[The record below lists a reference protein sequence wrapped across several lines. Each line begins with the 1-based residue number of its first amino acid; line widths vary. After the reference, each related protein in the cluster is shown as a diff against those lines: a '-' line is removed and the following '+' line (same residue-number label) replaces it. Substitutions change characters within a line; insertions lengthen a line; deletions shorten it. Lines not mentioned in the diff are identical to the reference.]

1 MSRNIRMMIF
11 GLPRDT
17 SRQELQDLVTPCGD
31 SRLALMDLPGDND
44 QAMAIVR
51 LDEDQRLA
59 HRLSERVHNRRVRGH
74 QLQSWL
80 TVLPWK

>member
-17 SRQELQDLVTPCGD
+17 SRQELKDLVTPCGD

-44 QAMAIVR
+44 EAMAIVR

-59 HRLSERVHNRRVRGH
+59 HRLSERVHNRRMRGR
-74 QLQSWL
+74 QLKSWL

>member
-17 SRQELQDLVTPCGD
+17 SRRELQVLVSPCAD

-44 QAMAIVR
+44 EAMAIVS
-51 LDEDQRLA
+51 LDEDHRLA
-59 HRLSERVHNRRVRGH
+59 ARLSERVQARRLRGRR
-74 QLQSWL
+74 LKPWL
-80 TVLPWK
+80 TVLPWT

>member
-51 LDEDQRLA
+51 PRDTGEVSAVLKLCHQ
-59 HRLSERVHNRRVRGH
+59 HNQAYPSGFRRPV
-74 QLQSWL
+74 
-80 TVLPWK
+80 